1 MDDVLVHY
9 GVKGMKWG
17 VRRTPAQL
25 GHDTGRKKTTNRS
38 IKKQRK
44 KDSKN
49 RRRLS
54 DVDLDQRVNR
64 LKKEKELKKLTYE
77 DIHPG
82 RAAVKNFLSGPAG
95 RVATSAVAGALAYAG
110 HAYVSGNVDM
120 SQLANYVFPNPN
132 RKK

>member
-1 MDDVLVHY
+1 MDDVLAHY
-9 GVKGMKWG
+9 GIKGMKWG

-25 GHDTGRKKTTNRS
+25 GHETGRKKTSNRS
-38 IKKQRK
+38 IKRQRK

-49 RRRLS
+49 RRKLS
-54 DVDLDQRVNR
+54 DVDLDQRMNR
-64 LKKEKELKKLTYE
+64 LKKEKEFKKLTYE

-82 RAAVKNFLSGPAG
+82 RAAVKNFLSGPTG
-95 RVATSAVAGALAYAG
+95 RVATSAIAGALAYAG